1 MRWYIPPDDWR
12 EIHDYVAFE
21 GKFGLKHGI
30 SYQEFNRFLYFA
42 SLNSDLDGN
51 DIFEKCSVYTR
62 GYRWVKIRYKSK
74 DKKNTQN
81 HITRFTGW
89 YLLLKTFFHLL

>member
-12 EIHDYVAFE
+12 EIHDYDVAFE

-51 DIFEKCSVYTR
+51 DIFEKCSVYT
-62 GYRWVKIRYKSK
+62 GDIDGSKEKI
-74 DKKNTQN
+74 KK
-81 HITRFTGW
+81 
-89 YLLLKTFFHLL
+89 

>member
-51 DIFEKCSVYTR
+51 DIF
-62 GYRWVKIRYKSK
+62 
-74 DKKNTQN
+74 
-81 HITRFTGW
+81 
-89 YLLLKTFFHLL
+89 